1 MAKKNLKLT
10 EQGHRVMGAL
20 ATYIVPKLASD
31 QSLQSVELESLCK
44 SIAPGRYDV
53 QIDGIVGTVKER
65 FSSRLA
71 QDESF
76 GDLRKVLSALMPA
89 SLAMDKKKEEEAE
102 DSDDESNDDANDAAE
117 DEDETGEDSFAD
129 FMKTKKAKD
138 SFADFIKSKKKAKD
152 AKNEDDEDDEDDD
165 DDDESDEDEEE
176 ERAKDKKAK
185 DKKADND
192 ADLDNKE
199 DDMHVGDKRA
209 KDAAMDAKLDAARTE
224 GADLAMRRLAARYD
238 AAELVKPIIGK
249 INPLAQDA
257 TSIYKMALDAKGAD
271 LTGVPRV
278 AYKAVLQTLLKAES
292 SKGKPKFAQDAAVT
306 KNLTDEFPNAPG
318 LA

>member
-1 MAKKNLKLT
+1 MGKQIKLT
-10 EQGHRVMGAL
+10 PQGHRVMGAL
-20 ATYIVPKLASD
+20 ATFIVPKLAAD
-31 QSLQSVELESLCK
+31 QSLQSVELEAVCK
-44 SIAPGRYDV
+44 SIKPDRYDR
-53 QIDGIVGTVKER
+53 QLNGILGTVKER
-65 FSSRLA
+65 FGSRLA
-71 QDESF
+71 QDESLD
-76 GDLRKVLSALMPA
+76 GLSKVLASLMPA
-89 SLAMDKKKEEEAE
+89 DLAMDKKKEEEAE
-102 DSDDESNDDANDAAE
+102 DEDDSNDDANDAAE

-152 AKNEDDEDDEDDD
+152 AKEEDDEDED
-165 DDDESDEDEEE
+165 DDDESDEDEDD

-209 KDAAMDAKLDAARTE
+209 KDAAMDAAMEAARTE
-224 GADLAMRRLAARYD
+224 GADLAMRRLNARYE
-238 AAELVKPIIGK
+238 AADLVKPIIGK
-249 INPLAQDA
+249 VNPLAQDA

-292 SKGKPKFAQDAAVT
+292 GKGKPKFAQDTAVT
-306 KNLTDEFPNAPG
+306 KNLQDEFPNAPG